1 MDLGIRGKIAFV
13 SGGSKGVGRQVAEML
28 GREGC
33 HVIVVARGQ
42 EAINEAVDAIRG
54 EGGSAI
60 GVSADLTDRQGIE
73 RAVEAGRQAF
83 GAMPDI
89 VVNNVHGPGA
99 GTLMDVTIAAFEQS
113 FRDIALS
120 AVNLAQLVV
129 PHMKEK
135 RWGRIVSIGSS
146 AAKEPPP
153 ELKHLLAN
161 TVRASVVSLN
171 KSLANELGPFGIT
184 VNTIG
189 TGWIGSERMHD
200 YVAKIAAEQQISDD
214 AQLAQINSQI
224 PVGRPGTPAEMA
236 ALIVF
241 LCSDQAAYL
250 TGTLIPF
257 DGGMHRSAW

>member
-1 MDLGIRGKIAFV
+1 MNSGGKPVDLGIRGKIAFV

-146 AAKEPPP
+146 AANRPPP

-200 YVAKIAAEQQISDD
+200 
-214 AQLAQINSQI
+214 
-224 PVGRPGTPAEMA
+224 
-236 ALIVF
+236 
-241 LCSDQAAYL
+241 
-250 TGTLIPF
+250 
-257 DGGMHRSAW
+257 